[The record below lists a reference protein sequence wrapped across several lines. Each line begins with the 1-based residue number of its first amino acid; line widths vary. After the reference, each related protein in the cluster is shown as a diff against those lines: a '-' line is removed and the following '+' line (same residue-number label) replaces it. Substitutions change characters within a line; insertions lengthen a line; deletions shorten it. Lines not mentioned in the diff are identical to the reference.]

1 MSGDKLPPSFN
12 ILKSSHT
19 KSGGQL
25 GTLAVTAG
33 VMASSVL
40 GTNLKSNSL
49 EKKIKI
55 HQFSE
60 QLARRSPVAVSAS
73 TVSSLNNHPINIL
86 NTTHPQQPAQVNLP
100 RERTTIIKSVAGG
113 KFSLIIFN
121 FLKVDSDI

>member
-1 MSGDKLPPSFN
+1 MSGDKLLPSFN

-49 EKKIKI
+49 EKKILDIGNNKGNHKNNI
-55 HQFSE
+55 NFII
-60 QLARRSPVAVSAS
+60 
-73 TVSSLNNHPINIL
+73 TVIL
-86 NTTHPQQPAQVNLP
+86 
-100 RERTTIIKSVAGG
+100 
-113 KFSLIIFN
+113 F
-121 FLKVDSDI
+121 